1 MNFIGVEHFNYTCVQ
16 KRGYKLCFCEML
28 NIFGKM
34 FKEIDNL
41 MFILHI
47 NVQSLFLKKFKNCW
61 QLSRIIYLVRRYG
74 SHQNSVTRW
83 KLPYNVVVE
92 RSFRSAYFLFE
103 NLVTDKHIWC
113 PSWLKRIF
121 FHLWKELSMT
131 S

>member
-74 SHQNSVTRW
+74 SHQNSVTR
-83 KLPYNVVVE
+83 
-92 RSFRSAYFLFE
+92 
-103 NLVTDKHIWC
+103 
-113 PSWLKRIF
+113 
-121 FHLWKELSMT
+121 
-131 S
+131 